1 MATDKSLTIVLNER
15 PTGLIEAGKTFREE
29 YVQKPTEADLKD
41 GQVLFETY
49 YLSMDPT
56 MRGWL
61 KGEPG
66 LVTFLGS
73 NTD

>member
-1 MATDKSLTIVLNER
+1 MTAEKSLTIVLNER
-15 PTGLIEAGKTFREE
+15 PTGRIVAGKTFREE
-29 YVQKPTEADLKD
+29 LVDAPKEADLKD

-61 KGEPG
+61 KGEVYSRYSLG
-66 LVTFLGS
+66 LRY
-73 NTD
+73 